1 MVQPVMTIQRD
12 AVSRGSPVAVMK
24 IGGGI
29 LHDCADVSRLA
40 RLLQSRTGRRNV
52 LVVSAFSGVTDALLA
67 LLETARLGGDV
78 SSGVQALR
86 QRHDMLVGGLP
97 QDLGAFLDSEF
108 AALLQRL
115 QDVAQ
120 ARRVTAEARAA
131 VASMGERISCQLV
144 ARMLCQD
151 GVASRALSAEQA
163 GIYSD
168 GLYDHA
174 TCDLAATRAAL
185 AQRLPV
191 DAVVVLPGFYGVD
204 AQGRPHLFGRGG
216 SDYSAGCVAAC
227 LDADVLEFWKD
238 VPGFLTAD
246 PRRVPGARRLWDIS
260 FDEARELGFFG
271 AKIVHPRTFEP
282 LRGSGTAVSI
292 RSISDPQS
300 QGTRIAE
307 NAPRRGQPA
316 CLSEK
321 TGVALVS
328 LFGGGMVES
337 SGVVGSVFGA
347 LKIAGVSV
355 DLISTGV
362 SEVNFSISQSQ
373 APAALEALQRVQ
385 AADPSLFERITL
397 EQGLSNVA
405 LVGQDGL
412 SAANLARALAAV
424 DAVGIQPLALSCPR
438 SRISLSFIVSAGQS
452 QQCLLALHRAFF
464 ESGASMADAVPL
476 VS

>member
-1 MVQPVMTIQRD
+1 MVQHATVQHDARRD
-12 AVSRGSPVAVMK
+12 APVAVMK

-29 LHDCADVSRLA
+29 LHGRADVSRLA
-40 RLLQSRTGRRNV
+40 SLLHARTGRRNV
-52 LVVSAFSGVTDALLA
+52 LVVSAFSGVTDALLS
-67 LLETARLGGDV
+67 LLETARLGGDA

-86 QRHDMLVGGLP
+86 QRHDDLAQGLP
-97 QDLGAFLDSEF
+97 QDLRAFLDSEF
-108 AALLQRL
+108 AALMHRL

-120 ARRVTAEARAA
+120 ARRLTDEARAA
-131 VASMGERISCQLV
+131 VASTGEKISCQLV
-144 ARMLCQD
+144 ARLLSHE
-151 GVASRALSAEQA
+151 GVVSHALLADEA

-174 TCDLAATRAAL
+174 TCDLVATRAAL
-185 AQRLPV
+185 AQRLPA

-227 LDADVLEFWKD
+227 LEADVLEFWKD

-246 PRRVPGARRLWDIS
+246 PRRVPGARRLTDIT

-292 RSISDPQS
+292 RSMTDPES
-300 QGTRIAE
+300 PGTRIAE
-307 NAPRRGQPA
+307 NAPRRGHPV

-328 LFGGGMVES
+328 LSGGGMVES

-347 LKIAGVSV
+347 LKIEGVSV

-362 SEVNFSISQSQ
+362 SEVNFSVSQSQ

-385 AADPSLFERITL
+385 ASDPSLFERITV
-397 EQGLSNVA
+397 EQGLCSVA

-412 SAANLARALAAV
+412 SAANLARALTAA
-424 DAVGIQPLALSCPR
+424 DAIGIQPLALSCPR

-464 ESGASMADAVPL
+464 ESDVAQAVAVPL